1 MRPAQWGCLTNQIFT
16 AAQKSWYATIF
27 PSSWQM
33 TVLVQSLPAGLIRG
47 VESALRQQLPRCSS
61 NGTGALEQAIECA
74 IFPGGKRIR
83 PVLTLLSASLEADD
97 IESAF
102 APAAALEF
110 LHTSSLIF
118 DDLPCMDDA
127 TVRRGRPALHLQFGE
142 ATAILAAL
150 ALLNRA
156 YGLLSGY
163 PELLHIAID
172 AIGMDG
178 MIGGQA
184 ADLGAGPAAIRN
196 RKTAGLMRLTM
207 VAGSIA
213 CRARKRQ
220 IEVLARCGEHLG
232 EAFQLL
238 DDIHDRL
245 PPTPQADKTR
255 GQDERHAR
263 ANNLGELGIKGCQAR
278 LAGLMNSVSSQLT
291 EGFKSGEPRDRLL
304 HFLEEV
310 FREAIP

>member
-1 MRPAQWGCLTNQIFT
+1 
-16 AAQKSWYATIF
+16 
-27 PSSWQM
+27 M

-83 PVLTLLSASLEADD
+83 PVLTLLSASLEAVD

-102 APAAALEF
+102 AAAAALEF

-184 ADLGAGPAAIRN
+184 ADLG
-196 RKTAGLMRLTM
+196 
-207 VAGSIA
+207 
-213 CRARKRQ
+213 
-220 IEVLARCGEHLG
+220 
-232 EAFQLL
+232 
-238 DDIHDRL
+238 
-245 PPTPQADKTR
+245 
-255 GQDERHAR
+255 
-263 ANNLGELGIKGCQAR
+263 
-278 LAGLMNSVSSQLT
+278 
-291 EGFKSGEPRDRLL
+291 
-304 HFLEEV
+304 
-310 FREAIP
+310 